1 MSYCDD
7 LQTYANIPGYCVIRA
22 KLFCYTGAEK
32 CGKSACAVKK
42 DQILTASY
50 IYCSKLNAFLLH
62 VPFQT
67 SVSAA

>member
-1 MSYCDD
+1 MMTCKHMQIS
-7 LQTYANIPGYCVIRA
+7 LAVALYAQSCFVTQVQ
-22 KLFCYTGAEK
+22 KSVES
-32 CGKSACAVKK
+32 KSACAVKK